1 MPLLFEEA
9 FHELA
14 VVAIGVEAAQQQLG
28 IGAQGRQW
36 ITQLVHHQIQLRT
49 LVLELIKQTVA
60 LQFVAEALG

>member
-1 MPLLFEEA
+1 M
-9 FHELA
+9 
-14 VVAIGVEAAQQQLG
+14 VAIGVEAAQQQLG